1 MKLEAILNSEGKN
14 KWESKMFVNGKEVTI
29 YYQMYKVVGRYID
42 GKQLFL
48 NYKIPNQRIER

>member
-14 KWESKMFVNGKEVTI
+14 KWESKMFVNGKEVII

-42 GKQLFL
+42 
-48 NYKIPNQRIER
+48 